1 MKFLVDVQL
10 PRGLCIGLADRGHDA
25 VHVADVLGRRALDR
39 EIVRIAI
46 AEDRIVLT
54 KDSDFALLD
63 TRTGFRIVWL
73 RVGNVTNRALIRWLE
88 PRWGEVEAM
97 LEAGEL
103 LIEVV

>member
-10 PRGLCIGLADRGHDA
+10 PRGLCIGLADRGHEA

-39 EIVRIAI
+39 EIALMAI
-46 AEDRIVLT
+46 AEDWIVIT

-63 TRTGFRIVWL
+63 MQPGFRIVWL
-73 RVGNVTNRALIRWLE
+73 RVGNVTNKAFIRWLE
-88 PRWGEVEAM
+88 PRWDEVETM
-97 LEAGEL
+97 LQAGEA